1 MEKRNL
7 TPLRNVLVRYLVVC
21 GGGSIVI
28 LLVWWGL
35 FMSLIRNG
43 FLLPPVTGAQVCS
56 EARDYAA
63 TVTAETFDPAAIDP
77 LCQYAVLQAGTEHVL
92 QTNMT
97 ARQLKKAMNILA
109 GGRQWVMAMASY
121 QYVVDMADGARC
133 ILQYDYSVPYADP
146 ALRGKLPDFQTMYM
160 LLLILLEVLW
170 LALHTHI
177 TVKVL
182 AGETRKLTKATAA
195 ITAQHP
201 EEIEVSGAKVREFAE
216 TLRAMQTMGSQL
228 TASLQSQWKLEQ
240 QRAEQTAALAHDL
253 KTPLAIITGNA
264 DLLAED
270 ENLTEAQ
277 KAQVAAMQR
286 AAEKA
291 DRYLQTLRAVNT
303 AETSPQEPMQRV
315 QVQEILTRCANDA
328 KLLCENK
335 NIQFV
340 LNNAMENARTIP
352 AQRQALGRAL
362 DNILENA
369 VRFTPA
375 GGTITLDAVE
385 EGQEIVFTV
394 TDTGPGFSPEAL
406 QKAGRELFT
415 TDAARGQHWGLG
427 LAAARRTAQTHNG
440 TLTVSNGENGGGKVE
455 LRVRR

>member
-21 GGGSIVI
+21 GGGSLVI

-63 TVTAETFDPAAIDP
+63 TATVETFDPNAIDP
-77 LCQYAVLQAGTEHVL
+77 LCRYAILQAGTAHVL

-97 ARQLKKAMNILA
+97 ASQLKKARNILT
-109 GGRQWVMAMASY
+109 GGRQWVVASYQYY

-146 ALRGKLPDFQTMYM
+146 ALREVLPDFQTMYI
-160 LLLILLEVLW
+160 LLLILLEVIW
-170 LALHTHI
+170 LALCTHR

-182 AGETRKLTKATAA
+182 ARETRKLTKATAA
-195 ITAQHP
+195 IAAQRP

-253 KTPLAIITGNA
+253 KTPLTVILSSA
-264 DLLAED
+264 DLMQQTDVQPDQQPYVDNIRWSGRRMKRLVED
-270 ENLTEAQ
+270 MLTLSRADDGRLKAAMTPVDLSDAMEDTALRFEPVAFEAGRRLDYDIAPGIAVTGSRDQ
-277 KAQVAAMQR
+277 LQQVAGVLLDNAIKYAPQGAQVRMTLVQ
-286 AAEKA
+286 A
-291 DRYLQTLRAVNT
+291 DRKAV
-303 AETSPQEPMQRV
+303 
-315 QVQEILTRCANDA
+315 LTV
-328 KLLCENK
+328 ENGGPP
-335 NIQFV
+335 
-340 LNNAMENARTIP
+340 IP
-352 AQRQALGRAL
+352 AEVLPHLFERFYRA
-362 DNILENA
+362 DGS
-369 VRFTPA
+369 RTQ
-375 GGTITLDAVE
+375 GG
-385 EGQEIVFTV
+385 F
-394 TDTGPGFSPEAL
+394 
-406 QKAGRELFT
+406 
-415 TDAARGQHWGLG
+415 GLG
-427 LAAARRTAQTHNG
+427 LSLIHI
-440 TLTVSNGENGGGKVE
+440 
-455 LRVRR
+455 